1 MMSVCLLYMMTHGT
15 RMFCFYDIIQYKYES
30 VVDDLLMYLLS
41 HLYFSHIW
49 WHMGTGCTTLMMNVI
64 HSVWDYISTLRNV
77 WTDRFISAWWDLDL
91 HAWHLPSQS
100 KIIDVDVT
108 LFFLHIYKCDDVG
121 YIQWCMMIPSIRT
134 HYFDTHGTYAT
145 WDYII
150 QYKYE
155 NVVDDIL
162 I

>member
-1 MMSVCLLYMMTHGT
+1 MKTSSMTYWYNYDHNCISLIYDDTWDPDVLLWWWMWSTVHEIIYPHWE
-15 RMFCFYDIIQYKYES
+15 MFERIDW
-30 VVDDLLMYLLS
+30 YLRDE
-41 HLYFSHIW
+41 IW
-49 WHMGTGCTTLMMNVI
+49 ICMHDMCQASPKLFTLI
-64 HSVWDYISTLRNV
+64 W
-77 WTDRFISAWWDLDL
+77 
-91 HAWHLPSQS
+91 PC
-100 KIIDVDVT
+100 
-108 LFFLHIYKCDDVG
+108 FFLHSYKCDDVG